1 MALYTSILRESA
13 GLWVAL
19 CLENGLVGQG
29 KTKEETLLKMKEDV
43 DSLLEVQ
50 IDDPGIQDLPISIRE
65 RHVFLTVEGFQ
76 AQPLE
81 MRTVYA
87 QAK

>member
-1 MALYTSILRESA
+1 MTLYTSVLRESA
-13 GLWVAL
+13 GHWVAL

-29 KTKEETLLKMKEDV
+29 KTKEDAVLKMKEAV
-43 DSLLEVQ
+43 DSFLEAQ
-50 IDDPGIQDLPISIRE
+50 NDDPGIQDSPLSIRE
-65 RHVFLTVEGFQ
+65 LHEFLTVEGFE

-87 QAK
+87 